1 MPCATNNAVTIAY
14 SWGDAFAISL
24 ANTWGVLMSCM
35 DLCGALQTVPVG
47 YWRNFL
53 LPNGMAKIASEGI
66 LE

>member
-1 MPCATNNAVTIAY
+1 MQVILVNDIPNVGKEGEIRK
-14 SWGDAFAISL
+14 
-24 ANTWGVLMSCM
+24 
-35 DLCGALQTVPVG
+35 VPVG